1 MRLIDMHCDTLWA
14 LMRKKEED
22 LKNNTCAIDVEKLKT
37 ADCLAQFF
45 ACFIYMDD
53 FQGENRFTQAYEYAL
68 EMIAYAKQEIST
80 YPGEMALATSIE
92 EIEQNRKEQVISSLL
107 TIEES
112 GILDNDMGRL
122 ERLYAEGIRLLTL
135 TWNYENCIGSPNS
148 RDISIMQ
155 QGLKPFGKEVVERM
169 NQLGM
174 LVDVS
179 HLSDGGFWDV
189 IEHSKEPILASH
201 SNARALCPHPRNLS
215 DEMIRAL
222 AEKGG
227 IAGLNLYPYF
237 IHESGKITLDDI
249 AEHVAHM
256 YRIGGEDVLSI
267 GTDFDGFDEGTSEIV
282 HMGQMEQLYE
292 AIKKRGF
299 TDRQMEKIW
308 YKNALRIMKQI

>member
-299 TDRQMEKIW
+299 TERQMEKIW

>member
-1 MRLIDMHCDTLWA
+1 MHCDTLWA